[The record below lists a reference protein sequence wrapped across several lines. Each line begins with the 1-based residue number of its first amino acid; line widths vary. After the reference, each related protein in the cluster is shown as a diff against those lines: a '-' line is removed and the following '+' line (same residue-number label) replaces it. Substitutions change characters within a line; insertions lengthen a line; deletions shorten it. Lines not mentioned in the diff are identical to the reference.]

1 MSKAL
6 DEIQI
11 FEDEFDLFVLLE
23 ESDKIEYLFD
33 LEVLGPR
40 GAMLK
45 QVAKFQERQEDE
57 FRLAHVED
65 IIVGNY
71 RICITKY
78 DNVMTFNCDSLS
90 IMNKFISR
98 IIDHGHIL
106 VRDKNIEK
114 TNIDTYKYFKA
125 YVVHKLGMPICA
137 N

>member
-78 DNVMTFNCDSLS
+78 DDIMTFNCDSLS

-125 YVVHKLGMPICA
+125 YVVDKFELLVCD